1 MSRIS
6 FNGRVIREPR
16 AASRLQ
22 IGLPPSVNPNSTN
35 RVLVIGSAS
44 GGLAVAD
51 QQVYTFNNAL
61 EAAAVLRSG
70 DSLRAIGM
78 IFNPSPDF
86 PGAAQVDFIRA
97 DDVTAGT
104 VNLVDGSSANSLL
117 FTSVDKGSWVNA
129 IQVSVAADIT
139 VNRKLTVKI
148 PSPHIQS
155 GTDAVLTN
163 ASGNYFIESATAL
176 FLTKGAK
183 VGDSIS
189 ISGQAAPHVGVFTI
203 KAIVSETKVQITET
217 PNATTGTALTW
228 FHFVYAR
235 TLTSPSI
242 AQNGD
247 TNNPNQGIINWV
259 VANFSDVLVASQV
272 AAGGWVAATTA
283 PQNLTGGTVANQTT
297 TGNITLSLALAR
309 DLNVQHI
316 YVAKAC
322 GTQGGETDYAGLI
335 SGHILNDAE
344 VPAIGYVGGTT
355 DLTIANA
362 LAYAGVINNGKMA
375 YCYQTV
381 IESTLDGL
389 STEYLGAYF
398 LAARVCGL
406 EAGLLPQTPAT
417 RKSVGIRGIKINP
430 TDGKLDR
437 SKREQLL
444 AGGVLHVFQQP
455 GTTPFVINQDV
466 TTLQKQDALWDPTTA
481 TASVIQLNRITDN
494 LLYSLKSS
502 ADNAFIGSV
511 GIPKSVVENYVRSY
525 LESQRGELIL
535 DWRNIIVTQTQDT
548 WNIGF
553 SFIPSYATDY
563 ILITGIVVG

>member
-6 FNGRVIREPR
+6 FNGKVLREPR

-22 IGLPPSVNPNSTN
+22 IGLPPSVNPNATN
-35 RVLVIGSAS
+35 RVLVIGSSS

-51 QQVYTFNNAL
+51 QHVYTFNSAL

-78 IFNPSPDF
+78 IFNPSSDF

-104 VNLVDGSSANSLL
+104 ATLVDGSAGNTLL
-117 FTSVDKGSWVNA
+117 FTSVDKGVWVNG

-148 PSPHIQS
+148 NSPHIQT
-155 GTDAVLTN
+155 GTDAVLTSS
-163 ASGNYFIESATAL
+163 SGYFIESATAL
-176 FLTKGAK
+176 FITKGARI
-183 VGDSIS
+183 GDSIS
-189 ISGQAAPHVGVFTI
+189 ISGQVLPHQGVFTI
-203 KAIVSETKVQITET
+203 KAIISETKVQITET
-217 PNATTGTALTW
+217 PNATTGTGLTW
-228 FHFVYAR
+228 YHFVYGR
-235 TLTSPSI
+235 VLTSPSI

-247 TNNPNQGIINWV
+247 TSNPNQGLINWV
-259 VANFSDVLVASQV
+259 AANFSDVLVASQV
-272 AAGGWVAATTA
+272 AAGAWVGATTA

-297 TGNITLSLALAR
+297 TTNITAALTLAN

-322 GTQGGETDYAGLI
+322 GTQGGETDFAGLI

-355 DLTIANA
+355 SLSIANA
-362 LAYAGVINNGKMA
+362 LTYAGVINNGKMA

-381 IESTLDGL
+381 IESTIDGL
-389 STEYLGAYF
+389 STEVLGAYF
-398 LAARVCGL
+398 LAARICGL

-417 RKSVGIRGIKINP
+417 RKSVAIRGIQINP
-430 TDGKLDR
+430 TDGKLTR
-437 SKREQLL
+437 ALREQLL
-444 AGGVLHVFQQP
+444 AGGVLHVFQMP
-455 GTTPFVINQDV
+455 GTTPFIVNQDV

-525 LESQRGELIL
+525 LQSNVGELIA
-535 DWRNIIVTQTQDT
+535 DYRNIIVTQVADT

-553 SFIPSYATDY
+553 SFIPSYSVSY
-563 ILITGIVVG
+563 ILVTGIIVG